1 MFILLETMKGD
12 EPIEA
17 WSGQLGMDRYT
28 IYCHKALASLSS
40 EHLIYDLKSDT
51 VQTQKH

>member
-40 EHLIYDLKSDT
+40 EHLIHDLKSDT
-51 VQTQKH
+51 VQT